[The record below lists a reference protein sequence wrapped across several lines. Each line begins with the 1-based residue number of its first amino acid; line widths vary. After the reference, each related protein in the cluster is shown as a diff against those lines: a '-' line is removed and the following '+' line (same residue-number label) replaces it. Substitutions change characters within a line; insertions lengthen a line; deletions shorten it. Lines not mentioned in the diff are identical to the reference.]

1 MGAWVRRRWRGGVR
15 YAGRI
20 TRRPL
25 AEWLATPEGQAT
37 LDAAASR
44 LRLRLFTRRRAARR
58 LWREL
63 AAAARDR
70 ALAAVVQSEIDA
82 YPRRLQDFAHAAGL
96 PRASAELHRIVVV
109 PRVLINAAASGAI
122 DRRLQSVPAFASL
135 EGGDAVRAFFIR
147 RLIQDL
153 DAAVTRATPS
163 PKRPLV
169 VGPGWISIGIEGAF
183 VWRVP
188 LLNEP
193 PWDGHHYVLE
203 LTRDPITRKVRKA
216 VVEAVQRLEASLPAL
231 SRMDRNEILR
241 RAMHGA

>member
-25 AEWLATPEGQAT
+25 AEWLATPEGRAT

-70 ALAAVVQSEIDA
+70 SLVAVVQSEIDA

-109 PRVLINAAASGAI
+109 PRVLINAAATGAI
-122 DRRLQSVPAFASL
+122 DRRLQSVPAFAAL
-135 EGGDAVRAFFIR
+135 EGGDAVRAFFIS

-153 DAAVTRATPS
+153 DAAITRATPS